1 MVGDLLLRGM
11 LAGIIAGFLAFGF
24 AKIFGEPQVDRAIA
38 FEEQATEKEGTTT
51 HDHTHAATGGAEAEE
66 PELVS
71 RAVQST
77 IGLLTGVVIYGTG
90 LGGLFALVFAFA
102 YGRTG
107 RLRPRSLAALLAGAA
122 FVVLYIVPYLK
133 YPANPPAV
141 GHPDTIEYRTGL
153 YFIMVLLSVGV
164 FAVVAAFGRQLFKRL
179 GAWNGVLVAGAAF
192 IIIIGV
198 VQAFLPNINEVPE
211 DFPAVVLWRFRIASF
226 GIQVILWGTIGL
238 LFGVLAE
245 RCLASRQGGARTPLA
260 HRA

>member
-11 LAGIIAGFLAFGF
+11 LAGIIAGLLAFGF

-38 FEEQATEKEGTTT
+38 FEEQAAEKEARTT
-51 HDHTHAATGGAEAEE
+51 HEHTHAATGGAEAEE

-77 IGLLTGVVIYGTG
+77 VGLLTGVVIYGTG

-107 RLRPRSLAALLAGAA
+107 RLRPRSLAVLLAGAA
-122 FVVLYIVPYLK
+122 FLVLYLVPYLK

-141 GHPDTIEYRTGL
+141 GNPDTIEYRTVL
-153 YFIMVLLSVGV
+153 YFTMVLLSVGA
-164 FAVVAAFGRQLFKRL
+164 FAVLATFGRQLFNRL
-179 GAWNGVLVAGAAF
+179 GAWNGALVAGAAF

-226 GIQVILWGTIGL
+226 GIQMVLWGTIGL

-245 RCLASRQGGARTPLA
+245 RSLVSRRGDATASLA
-260 HRA
+260 HQS